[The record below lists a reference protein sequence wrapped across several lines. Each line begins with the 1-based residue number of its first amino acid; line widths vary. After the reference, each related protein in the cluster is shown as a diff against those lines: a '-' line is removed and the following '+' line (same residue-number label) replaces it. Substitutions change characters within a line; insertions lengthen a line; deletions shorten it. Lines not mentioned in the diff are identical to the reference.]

1 MLMSS
6 LAMSL
11 SFISH
16 SECKEETNLLSN
28 WNDFL
33 KEFSHLSMFYG
44 NWLGMAGRMEQNL
57 LGPGAWGR
65 KSKLPADHML
75 WLAGKCAGFLCIY
88 NQD

>member
-16 SECKEETNLLSN
+16 SECKAETNLLSN
-28 WNDFL
+28 WNDYL
-33 KEFSHLSMFYG
+33 KEFNHLSVFYG
-44 NWLGMAGRMEQNL
+44 NWLGMGGRMEQDP
-57 LGPGAWGR
+57 LGPGAWGW
-65 KSKLPADHML
+65 KSQLRADRML
-75 WLAGKCAGFLCIY
+75 WLTGKCMGFLCIY